1 MIEAPSR
8 VFAIIGRIQ
17 VDGEA
22 DLAAVHDL
30 QDQFSLTPF
39 VPSGRSVEGIPTPHA
54 DVADDL
60 VFWEKLRLEMAAF
73 PPPTGDA
80 EFVQAAAEFGLTGEE
95 SPYVVPDPDLHDVLV
110 EAEKQAKARLEE
122 LSRTLFTLVDGW
134 ASGLHGFDYNLDRC
148 GPGTIDSP
156 DWKVPDR
163 NTAYVLRAVAARMGL
178 WGNHG
183 YEADYVIL
191 WQDAEREFLDGSHTY
206 ELTLSPPPPVE
217 AFWSLSMYDE
227 PDYYLVANAID
238 RFSIGDRTP
247 GLVYNDDGSVTIYMQ
262 KDSPGADRESNWLP
276 APIGAFRPIL
286 RAYQP
291 GAAILDGTY
300 EFPKVKRTA

>member
-1 MIEAPSR
+1 M
-8 VFAIIGRIQ
+8 
-17 VDGEA
+17 
-22 DLAAVHDL
+22 
-30 QDQFSLTPF
+30 
-39 VPSGRSVEGIPTPHA
+39 
-54 DVADDL
+54 
-60 VFWEKLRLEMAAF
+60 
-73 PPPTGDA
+73 
-80 EFVQAAAEFGLTGEE
+80 
-95 SPYVVPDPDLHDVLV
+95 LV

-163 NTAYVLRAVAARMGL
+163 NNAYVLRAVAARMGL

-191 WQDAEREFLDGSHTY
+191 WQDAEGEFLDGSHTY

-262 KDSPGADRESNWLP
+262 KDSPGQTGN
-276 APIGAFRPIL
+276 
-286 RAYQP
+286 
-291 GAAILDGTY
+291 
-300 EFPKVKRTA
+300 RTGCPHP